1 MHELSVCQAM
11 LKQVAAIAAENRAR
25 AVTRITLHIGPLSG
39 VDARLL
45 QHAFPVAC
53 AGTVA
58 RDAELVIESLP
69 VRVKCQ
75 LCGAET
81 DALVNKLVCGACG
94 DYHTQLVSGDE
105 LLLARVE
112 LNTDRPGHTNTT
124 HMNQAS

>member
-11 LKQVAAIAAENRAR
+11 LKQVAAIAAENRSH
-25 AVTRITLHIGPLSG
+25 AVTRITLRIGPLSG

-69 VRVKCQ
+69 IRVMCRQ
-75 LCGAET
+75 CGSET
-81 DALVNKLVCGACG
+81 DAQVNKLVCAACG

-105 LLLARVE
+105 LLLASVE
-112 LNTDRPGHTNTT
+112 LNKDNPGRLNPEHVNR
-124 HMNQAS
+124 AS